1 MKKEDFF
8 EVLGELDDNIVK
20 GAKTSMKK
28 KLNWRVW
35 GTMAACFCIVAV
47 IVFVSLINP
56 PPGNVDGDEV
66 ATQGHGTV
74 NEEQQPV
81 IRLSLTKPLSMR
93 SGAVYEYDIETNPNV
108 KVYQV
113 EKDFSNVINME
124 DYYYF
129 TDEMKQ
135 KLLENGFFVADD
147 IDYEFFSQYEKN
159 VRGYQSKS
167 IDGQFAVYGSGRSY
181 YADCLSGSAAP
192 C

>member
-129 TDEMKQ
+129 TDEI
-135 KLLENGFFVADD
+135 N
-147 IDYEFFSQYEKN
+147 
-159 VRGYQSKS
+159 
-167 IDGQFAVYGSGRSY
+167 AVQ
-181 YADCLSGSAAP
+181 L
-192 C
+192 